1 MTRREYLDRLSALL
15 RQLPSAERE
24 DALRYYTEYLDAAG
38 EENEE
43 AAMRELG
50 SPETVAQ
57 SILEGSGR
65 QAASPAG
72 AEAGPQRRRY
82 GLAAVAAALVLAFA
96 ALLGVVV
103 VLNFA
108 DLRRPSESV
117 RSETQSVSPLQS
129 GDAPGAP
136 PDSVPDETQSGL
148 PADASS
154 ASEQDGLMTYTY
166 DAAQVTALEIDLS
179 LGGVRLEKGAAG
191 TGITL
196 TVEPAEGVTFREKLE
211 NGRLKLINRVEKQ
224 LDREQEGP
232 LLVLTLPED
241 LALDRV
247 EIETAMG
254 SIRAGDLSAQTLTL
268 ATDMGSIQ
276 TGTLDVAGTAEL
288 ETAMGSVKV
297 EALNAGGEAKLSAGM
312 GSMTVGLLD
321 APAVDAECGMGS
333 LTLTLAGSA
342 ADYAVTASC
351 EMGVLKYDGKKYD
364 ADRKMQW
371 GSGSRTAVLSCDMG
385 ALTVDFC
392 A

>member
-117 RSETQSVSPLQS
+117 
-129 GDAPGAP
+129 
-136 PDSVPDETQSGL
+136 PDETQSRL

-179 LGGVRLEKGAAG
+179 LGGIRLEKGAAG

-254 SIRAGDLSAQTLTL
+254 SIRAGDLSVQTLTL

-371 GSGSRTAVLSCDMG
+371 GSGSRTAALSCDMG
-385 ALTVDFC
+385 ALTVDFR